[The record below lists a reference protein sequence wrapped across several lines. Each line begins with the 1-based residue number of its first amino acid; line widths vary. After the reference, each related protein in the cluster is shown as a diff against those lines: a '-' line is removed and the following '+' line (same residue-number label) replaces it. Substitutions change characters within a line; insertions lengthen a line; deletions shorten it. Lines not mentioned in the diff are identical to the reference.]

1 MDIDI
6 KEVGNMIKQNPKV
19 FGAELINMI
28 VADPYLLFLP
38 LGWGRLGRAV
48 VNSIRMKT
56 GKRLQY
62 KKLAKRA
69 GMSSQ
74 KKAKMAMKK
83 KPKMAMK
90 KAKASQT
97 AGAIMKR
104 ERMMN

>member
-1 MDIDI
+1 MGKHNILNSVAAISVCLNLGVKTQII
-6 KEVGNMIKQNPKV
+6 K
-19 FGAELINMI
+19 
-28 VADPYLLFLP
+28 
-38 LGWGRLGRAV
+38 RAL
-48 VNSIRMKT
+48 K
-56 GKRLQY
+56 KFDKQY

>member
-1 MDIDI
+1 MSDEKPAYILVDVKI
-6 KEVGNMIKQNPKV
+6 KNDKNYDK
-19 FGAELINMI
+19 
-28 VADPYLLFLP
+28 
-38 LGWGRLGRAV
+38 
-48 VNSIRMKT
+48 
-56 GKRLQY
+56 Y

-74 KKAKMAMKK
+74 K